1 VKRREMVL
9 AGLGVILLLAGAR
22 EIPIPYISTQQ
33 TILDDGCRTP
43 ITMLTPLGMNT
54 RGSII
59 VFHGLSANRRIML
72 RLGEQLT
79 DTIDR
84 VYLLDLPGHG
94 DSTEPFSFARAE
106 ECAARAVATLARRG
120 EINPDT
126 TTLVGHS
133 MGGAIAI
140 RLADHFPVLTTVAI
154 SPAPIVLPRRMPS
167 NLLVFSAQYDLPI
180 LKRAATALAQAAGG
194 DRKTSEDFRQ
204 RRAFEL
210 DRVSRATHT
219 SLLYDP
225 GVLEQT
231 IEWIKDAFHPE
242 QIQTAE
248 NKSGGVYW
256 NMVEDNE
263 YSRLRPRPLLGSV
276 LGLCGLFL
284 LFPLSASL
292 CAMAFCPVSA
302 GFGQSPSH
310 GGLVILRWLVATL
323 FSVCVLNYVVPLRAL
338 RIFTGDYL
346 ASLLLLAGTV
356 LCALTWKEVQPALA
370 FPPRAMAMAAVLGF
384 AAFLVVGGWLNWH
397 VTYAWMNGAR
407 WLRFVFLVPLLWPY
421 CFAEEIALGAPP
433 KREEHRPRMLR
444 FVFFLLLRLILW
456 LACIFALFLF
466 ASGQILILLLG
477 LYFAAFSIVQRL
489 CTDAIRRRTGSP
501 TAAAL
506 FGAILAAWF
515 IAVVFPLT

>member
-1 VKRREMVL
+1 MVFAAL
-9 AGLGVILLLAGAR
+9 GLFLLLVGAR

-43 ITMLTPLGMNT
+43 ATVLPAVAAKQ
-54 RGSII
+54 RSAII

-72 RLGEQLT
+72 RLGEQLVVT
-79 DTIDR
+79 GAR

-94 DSTEPFSFARAE
+94 DSTEPFSYARAE

-120 EINPDT
+120 EINPNT

-133 MGGAIAI
+133 MGAAIAI
-140 RLADHFPVLTTVAI
+140 RLADHFPVLATVAI

-180 LKRAATALAQAAGG
+180 LKRAAAALAQAAGG

-210 DRVSRATHT
+210 DIVSRATHT
-219 SLLYDP
+219 SLIYDP
-225 GVLEQT
+225 GVSEQL
-231 IEWIKDAFHPE
+231 IEWIEDALRPE
-242 QIQTAE
+242 RMQPVE
-248 NKSGGVYW
+248 SEDGVVW
-256 NMVEDNE
+256 DLKTVEP
-263 YSRLRPRPLLGSV
+263 SPPQPRPLFGSI
-276 LGLCGLFL
+276 LGLCGLFF
-284 LFPLSASL
+284 LFPLCASL
-292 CAMAFCPVSA
+292 CAIAFRPVSA
-302 GFGQSPSH
+302 EFGQLSPSN
-310 GGLVILRWLVATL
+310 GGPIFVRWLVAAF
-323 FSVCVLNYVVPLRAL
+323 FSVCVLNYIVPLRAL

-346 ASLLLLAGTV
+346 ASLLLLAGIL

-407 WLRFVFLVPLLWPY
+407 WLRFAFLVPLLWPY
-421 CFAEEIALGAPP
+421 CFAEETALGEPP
-433 KREEHRPRMLR
+433 KREEHRRRILR
-444 FVFFLLLRLILW
+444 FSFFLLLRLILW
-456 LACIFALFLF
+456 LACVFALFLF

-477 LYFAAFSIVQRL
+477 LYFAAFSILQRL
-489 CTDAIRRRTGSP
+489 CTDAIRRRTGSL

-506 FGAILAAWF
+506 FGAILSAWF

>member
-1 VKRREMVL
+1 VKRRELVFAAL
-9 AGLGVILLLAGAR
+9 GLLLLLAGAR
-22 EIPIPYISTQQ
+22 EIPIPYIGAQQ

-43 ITMLTPLGMNT
+43 MTALTPLGVNT
-54 RGSII
+54 RGSIV

-154 SPAPIVLPRRMPS
+154 SPAPLVLPRRMPS

-180 LKRAATALAQAAGG
+180 LKRAATALFQAAGG

-210 DRVSRATHT
+210 DRVPHATHT
-219 SLLYDP
+219 SLIYDP
-225 GVLEQT
+225 KVSAQA
-231 IEWIKDAFHPE
+231 IEWISESK
-242 QIQTAE
+242 
-248 NKSGGVYW
+248 GGEVGW
-256 NMVEDNE
+256 V
-263 YSRLRPRPLLGSV
+263 LREIEPHLPPRPLLGSV

-284 LFPLSASL
+284 LFPLCASL
-292 CAMAFCPVSA
+292 CSMVFRPVCA
-302 GFGQSPSH
+302 EFGHSPSH
-310 GGLVILRWLVATL
+310 GGLVILRWLVAAL

-421 CFAEEIALGAPP
+421 CFAEETALSEPP

-444 FVFFLLLRLILW
+444 FAFFLLLRLILW